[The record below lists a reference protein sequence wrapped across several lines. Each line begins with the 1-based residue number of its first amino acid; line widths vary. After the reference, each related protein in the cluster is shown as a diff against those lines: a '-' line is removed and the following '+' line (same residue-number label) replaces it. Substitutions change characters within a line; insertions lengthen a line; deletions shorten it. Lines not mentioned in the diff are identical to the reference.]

1 MKCIIQKNQ
10 YHIIKFFSQFF
21 LILWVLH
28 CASSF
33 HLSPCPLVPIS
44 AHEIPPKSSKKTSA
58 PHKRKNLVMESVL
71 WLFELRIVP
80 FYHSFLLI
88 SVHCYDTWSGLRPQA
103 SDNLPI
109 MDSLWGFSCL
119 YFCLMSW
126 ISCSF
131 GSVGLTS
138 SHAPAVNRYSDCWGG
153 LSLSLGLGLS
163 RSWVPHPFHTG
174 NFSST
179 LSSGSMQLAA
189 RGWASSVLSSP
200 DARH

>member
-1 MKCIIQKNQ
+1 MHPLFTYHLIPLFPSLPMKSLQK
-10 YHIIKFFSQFF
+10 
-21 LILWVLH
+21 
-28 CASSF
+28 
-33 HLSPCPLVPIS
+33 VP
-44 AHEIPPKSSKKTSA
+44 KKTSA

-71 WLFELRIVP
+71 WPFELRIVP

-153 LSLSLGLGLS
+153 LTLSLGLGLS

-189 RGWASSVLSSP
+189 RGRASSVLSSP